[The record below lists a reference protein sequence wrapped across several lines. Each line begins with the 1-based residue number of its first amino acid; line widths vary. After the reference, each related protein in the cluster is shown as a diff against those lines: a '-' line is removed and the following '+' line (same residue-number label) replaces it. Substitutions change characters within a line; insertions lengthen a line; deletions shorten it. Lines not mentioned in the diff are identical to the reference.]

1 MAWSFVITTAI
12 LWIMH
17 FIPGLRLRCTE
28 EAEIVGVDDFYMGE
42 L

>member
-1 MAWSFVITTAI
+1 MAWSFAITTAI

-28 EAEIVGVDDFYMGE
+28 EAEIVGVDDYYMGE